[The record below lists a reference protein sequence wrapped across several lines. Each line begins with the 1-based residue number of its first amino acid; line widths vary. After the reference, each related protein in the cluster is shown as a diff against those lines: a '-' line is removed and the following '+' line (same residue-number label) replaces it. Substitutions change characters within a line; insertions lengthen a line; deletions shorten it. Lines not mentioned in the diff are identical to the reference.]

1 MYTIYSGVD
10 YFSDVPMFQNMVINK
25 SATRLQISVTI
36 SYCILR
42 KPHCIFISARLLLL
56 KCGSETLITYANE
69 TDQIRQKCDDENVP
83 AKDFILALCGNS
95 FILYAYM
102 WTLCPS

>member
-25 SATRLQISVTI
+25 SATKLQISATI

-42 KPHCIFISARLLLL
+42 KPQCIFISARLLLL
-56 KCGSETLITYANE
+56 KCGNESLITYANE
-69 TDQIRQKCDDENVP
+69 TDYIRWKCDDESVP
-83 AKDFILALCGNS
+83 AKDFILSLCDNS
-95 FILYAYM
+95 FILYAYI
-102 WTLCPS
+102 